1 MQRLGFISADMAAVS
16 QKQWLGIIDVPSALP
31 AGVTWE
37 SVGFALRTTAAS
49 LAALYVA
56 FRFDLEE
63 PKWAP
68 MTVWI
73 VAQAS
78 RGMSLSKSQYRLIG
92 TIVGAA
98 AGVALIALFAQTAE
112 LLFLAL
118 AVWMAVCTAAST
130 ALRNFRSYG
139 AVLAGIT
146 AAIIALSASTQP
158 ATVFDTAVARVSC
171 IALGVVMEAG
181 FSNVFYLGNPSVE
194 VARALDAFL
203 RQAAQICAR
212 SLRGG
217 DNRGTLQQ
225 LFAQVIELDT
235 AGEYAAMSSPTFR
248 RRFGHLRGAVA
259 AALAELAAAQSL
271 KEHAS
276 RYGDKELIGE
286 AARLMDSIADEPTT
300 GAEESSQLLARVK
313 ADAKRVAASGG
324 RSFSGLLLF
333 ERLELLLA
341 SAREA
346 LTRRALL
353 DDPNAPA
360 SRLRFHFHVDWGA
373 AVRNGVRSFI
383 AVLAAAA
390 FWVATAWPS
399 GGGFVVIVAVVCS
412 LFATRR
418 NALTAGVGFFKG
430 ASLSVLAAAFCNFV
444 LLRQMSDFVMLA
456 AVLTPFLIAGGLAM
470 RRPSTAAVATGF
482 TMFFISNVGPDN
494 SALPDV
500 VPFLNDA
507 IALLIGIACGAVVFA
522 LVLPP
527 NPLEDRDRLHAS
539 VRRDLEVIGRNPH
552 RWSQHAWL
560 TRAADQLARELA
572 TDDAVSSAEAER
584 DLRGMLATVT
594 IGHAAI
600 RLAALRRD
608 SRDRLVEATLRRLA
622 DGEPLRLAR
631 LCKLAVRR
639 LTRQVDPAMPADRD
653 ALRAALLME
662 DIGEAAA
669 NHADF
674 LRGRR

>member
-1 MQRLGFISADMAAVS
+1 MAAVS
-16 QKQWLGIIDVPSALP
+16 QKQWLGLVGVPAALP
-31 AGVTWE
+31 AGVTWD
-37 SVGFALRTTAAS
+37 SLGFALRTTAAS

-92 TIVGAA
+92 TIIGAA
-98 AGVALIALFAQTAE
+98 AGVALIALFAQTPE
-112 LLFLAL
+112 LFFLAL
-118 AVWMAVCTAAST
+118 AVWMAVCTAASS

-139 AVLAGIT
+139 AVLAGYT
-146 AAIIALSASTQP
+146 AAIIAVAASAEP
-158 ATVFDTAVARVSC
+158 ASVFDTAVARMSC
-171 IALGVVMEAG
+171 IALGIVMEAG
-181 FSNVFYLGNPSVE
+181 FSNVFYFRNPFVG
-194 VARALDAFL
+194 VTQALDAFL

-212 SLRGG
+212 ALRGRSG
-217 DNRGTLQQ
+217 NDALKQ
-225 LFAQVIELDT
+225 LFAQVVELDT

-248 RRFGHLRGAVA
+248 RRFGHLRGAIA
-259 AALAELAAAQSL
+259 AALGELAAAQSL
-271 KEHAS
+271 REHGD
-276 RYGDKELIGE
+276 RYGDDTELIGE
-286 AARLMDSIADEPTT
+286 AALLMDRIAGEPAA
-300 GAEESSQLLARVK
+300 GVGESSKLLTRIRAEARG
-313 ADAKRVAASGG
+313 AATSGG
-324 RSFSGLLLF
+324 PSFPHLLLS
-333 ERLELLLA
+333 ERLELLIA

-360 SRLRFHFHVDWGA
+360 SRMRFHAHIDWGA
-373 AVRNGVRSFI
+373 AVRNGVRTFI
-383 AVLAAAA
+383 AVLAAAT

-399 GGGFVVIVAVVCS
+399 GGGFLVMVAVVCS

-418 NALTAGVGFFKG
+418 NAIAAGVGFFEG

-444 LLRQMSDFVMLA
+444 LLSRMSDFVMLA
-456 AVLTPFLIAGGLAM
+456 AVLTPFLMAGGLAM

-482 TMFFISNVGPDN
+482 TMFFIDLVGPDN
-494 SALPDV
+494 AARPDLV
-500 VPFLNDA
+500 SFLNDA

-522 LVLPP
+522 LVAPQD
-527 NPLEDRDRLHAS
+527 PLEDRERLQAS
-539 VRRDLEVIGRNPH
+539 VRRDLEAIGHNPY

-560 TRAADQLARELA
+560 ARAADRMGREFA
-572 TDDAVSSAEAER
+572 DSEAISSAEAER
-584 DLRGMLATVT
+584 DLRGMLAALT

-600 RLAALRRD
+600 GLATLRRG
-608 SRDRLVEATLRRLA
+608 SKDRLVDSALRRLA

-631 LCKLAVRR
+631 LCRLAVRR
-639 LTRQVDPAMPADRD
+639 LMRRADSATPADRD
-653 ALRAALLME
+653 ALRAAVLME

-669 NHADF
+669 NHTDF

>member
-1 MQRLGFISADMAAVS
+1 MGMAVVS
-16 QKQWLGIIDVPSALP
+16 QKLLFGLVDVPPALP

-92 TIVGAA
+92 TVIGAA
-98 AGVALIALFAQTAE
+98 AGVAFIALFAQTPE
-112 LLFLAL
+112 LFFLAL
-118 AVWMAVCTAAST
+118 AIWMAVCTGTST

-139 AVLAGIT
+139 AVLAGYT
-146 AAIIALSASTQP
+146 AAIIALAASAQP
-158 ATVFDTAVARVSC
+158 ASVFDIAVARVSC

-181 FSNVFYLGNPSVE
+181 FSNVFYLGNPF
-194 VARALDAFL
+194 VAVAQALDAFL
-203 RQAAQICAR
+203 RQAARICAQA
-212 SLRGG
+212 LRGRS
-217 DNRGTLQQ
+217 NRDALQE
-225 LFAQVIELDT
+225 LFAHVVELDS
-235 AGEYAAMSSPTFR
+235 AGEYAAMSSPAFR

-271 KEHAS
+271 SEHGA
-276 RYGDKELIGE
+276 RYGDDKELVGE
-286 AARLMDSIADEPTT
+286 AARLMDRI
-300 GAEESSQLLARVK
+300 AEEPATGVGELSSLLSRVK
-313 ADAKRVAASGG
+313 VDAKNAAALD
-324 RSFSGLLLF
+324 RPSFSRLMLS
-333 ERLELLLA
+333 ERLELLIA

-346 LTRRALL
+346 LTREALL
-353 DDPNAPA
+353 DDPNGPA
-360 SRLRFHFHVDWGA
+360 SRMSFHFHVDWGA
-373 AVRNGVRSFI
+373 AVRNGVRTFI
-383 AVLAAAA
+383 AVLAASA

-399 GGGFVVIVAVVCS
+399 GGGFLAMVAVVCS
-412 LFATRR
+412 LFATRQ
-418 NALTAGVGFFKG
+418 NAIAAGVGFFEG

-444 LLRQMSDFVMLA
+444 LLRRMSDFAMLA

-482 TMFFISNVGPDN
+482 TMFFIDLVGPEN
-494 SALPDV
+494 AARPDLV
-500 VPFLNDA
+500 SFLNDA
-507 IALLIGIACGAVVFA
+507 IALLIGIACGALVFA

-527 NPLEDRDRLHAS
+527 DPLEDRARLHAS
-539 VRRDLEVIGRNPH
+539 VRRDLEAIGHNPR
-552 RWSQHAWL
+552 RWSEHAWL
-560 TRAADQLARELA
+560 TRAADRMGRQFSAS
-572 TDDAVSSAEAER
+572 DAVSTAEAEH
-584 DLRGMLATVT
+584 DLRGMLAALT

-600 RLAALRRD
+600 GLATLRGYLG
-608 SRDRLVEATLRRLA
+608 DRLVDTALRRLA
-622 DGEPLRLAR
+622 DGEPMRLAR
-631 LCKLAVRR
+631 LCRLAVRR
-639 LTRQVDPAMPADRD
+639 LVRRAGSATPADRD
-653 ALRAALLME
+653 ALRAALMME

-674 LRGRR
+674 LGGRR

>member
-1 MQRLGFISADMAAVS
+1 MS
-16 QKQWLGIIDVPSALP
+16 QKQWLGLVGVPPALP
-31 AGVTWE
+31 AGVTWD
-37 SVGFALRTTAAS
+37 SLGFALRTTAAS

-68 MTVWI
+68 MTVWV
-73 VAQAS
+73 VAQAT

-92 TIVGAA
+92 TVVGAA
-98 AGVALIALFAQTAE
+98 AGVALIALFAQTPE
-112 LLFLAL
+112 LFFLAL
-118 AVWMAVCTAAST
+118 AVWMAVCTAASS

-139 AVLAGIT
+139 AVLAGYT
-146 AAIIALSASTQP
+146 AAIIAVAASAQP
-158 ATVFDTAVARVSC
+158 ASVFDTAVARVSC

-181 FSNVFYLGNPSVE
+181 FSNVFYLGNPIAG
-194 VARALDAFL
+194 VAGTLDAFL
-203 RQAAQICAR
+203 RQAARICGQA
-212 SLRGG
+212 LRGRSSN
-217 DNRGTLQQ
+217 DALQQ
-225 LFAQVIELDT
+225 LFAQVVELDT

-259 AALAELAAAQSL
+259 AALSELAAAQSL
-271 KEHAS
+271 REHGG
-276 RYGDKELIGE
+276 RYGDDKELIGE
-286 AARLMDSIADEPTT
+286 AARLMDSISDESAT
-300 GAEESSQLLARVK
+300 GMEESSRLLARVR
-313 ADAKRVAASGG
+313 AEARGAARSSGP
-324 RSFSGLLLF
+324 SFSRLLLS
-333 ERLELLLA
+333 ERLELLIA

-353 DDPNAPA
+353 DDLNAPA
-360 SRLRFHFHVDWGA
+360 SRMQFHAHVDWGA
-373 AVRNGVRSFI
+373 AVRNGVRTFI

-399 GGGFVVIVAVVCS
+399 GGGFLVMVAVVCS

-418 NALTAGVGFFKG
+418 NAIAAGAGFFKG

-444 LLRQMSDFVMLA
+444 LLRRMSDFVMLT

-482 TMFFISNVGPDN
+482 TMFFISLVGPEN
-494 SALPDV
+494 AARPDMIS
-500 VPFLNDA
+500 FLNDA

-527 NPLEDRDRLHAS
+527 DPLEDRRRLHAW
-539 VRRDLEVIGRNPH
+539 VRRDLEAIGRDPS

-560 TRAADQLARELA
+560 ARAADRMGREFA
-572 TDDAVSSAEAER
+572 ASDAVSSAEAER
-584 DLRGMLATVT
+584 DLRGMLAALT

-600 RLAALRRD
+600 SLAAPRRD
-608 SRDRLVEATLRRLA
+608 SRDRLVDIALRRLA

-631 LCKLAVRR
+631 LCRLAVRR
-639 LTRQVDPAMPADRD
+639 LMRRADSATPADGD
-653 ALRAALLME
+653 ALRAAVLME